1 MSRTKVIHVRG
12 MDVRTDKA
20 VNEVRGD
27 LVVFADGSWCNVT
40 TREVSNKGGAIEFL
54 DSTMPEPLQDAPRT
68 RVGPLRKAWWTLIGL
83 SSVGLAATL
92 IAFTAGPT
100 ISPLMIIMPLG
111 MMMMGAGA
119 LFTLKTKRENNTDT
133 QDEDTI
139 CARRD
144 LIARRFASD
153 AAAPKGSASANTA
166 ELRPEAPFLPGLTP
180 SVMSP
185 MIPIVGSAM
194 ERAPR
199 RGTTSSV
206 RTYQR
211 SFPAAA
217 VNIDKFLGEVRVELG
232 DQLSVEVDEAKTGD
246 VHIAVT
252 DGVLQISGGGVAGY
266 GLSHA
271 LVTVHVPKHT
281 PIAVRGTRRCTI
293 GAVDGALFAELSGK
307 EHLTAARVRT
317 FSGAVSGS
325 ADIRIDEI
333 TGGDCNATIYGAGTI
348 AVAAGTI
355 QNLAADIAGGGEI
368 DILATAAAAHLV
380 LTRAGSINVDAVTN
394 RLYKF
399 SRGRG
404 TITIGQRPARDAI
417 GEPEPQ
423 PHVVTSPAKELA
435 RYLSLNPRPITT
447 SVPAGASALQ
457 HSSGTSAPTAA
468 EATLGSSTTWQDV
481 VDLFDELEQAWLD
494 YELDPQNYFLD
505 RPLLRDNTVPTT
517 AAYQEAR
524 YNAKEAIDNASSAPE
539 HSYVIEVDKLVET
552 AWETW
557 RMAYDHAYSIGIDDR
572 SPAEKKALRWAA
584 GALKHLQRP
593 DINPDERS
601 HYLQVLQDNINVLK
615 TVPVPAA
622 TMARIRAQITA
633 ANYTQIPAAA
643 NERKARGIDNPQPI
657 HPGRG

>member
-1 MSRTKVIHVRG
+1 MSRTKVIHFKG
-12 MDVRTDKA
+12 IDVRTDKA

-40 TREVSNKGGAIEFL
+40 TREVSNKGGTIEFL
-54 DSTMPEPLQDAPRT
+54 SPTMPEPLQDAPPP
-68 RVGPLRKAWWTLIGL
+68 RVEPLRKAWWTLIGL
-83 SSVGLAATL
+83 SSIGLTATP
-92 IAFTAGPT
+92 IAFAAGAT
-100 ISPLMIIMPLG
+100 MSPLTVIMPLG
-111 MMMMGAGA
+111 MIMMGAGTI
-119 LFTLKTKRENNTDT
+119 FTLNTKRDNNTDT
-133 QDEDTI
+133 RDKDPI
-139 CARRD
+139 SARRD

-153 AAAPKGSASANTA
+153 APSPKGSSAANTA
-166 ELRPEAPFLPGLTP
+166 QSRPEAPFLPGLTP

-185 MIPIVGSAM
+185 MLPMLGSAA
-194 ERAPR
+194 ERTPR
-199 RGTTSSV
+199 RGAPSSV

-211 SFPAAA
+211 SFPAVA
-217 VNIDKFLGEVRVELG
+217 VNIDKFLGEVRVALG

-246 VHIAVT
+246 VYIAVA

-271 LVTVHVPKHT
+271 LVTVYVPEHT
-281 PIAVRGTRRCTI
+281 PIAVRGTRRCAI
-293 GAVDGALFAELSGK
+293 GAIDGALFAELSGE

-348 AVAAGTI
+348 AVATGTI

-380 LTRAGSINVDAVTN
+380 LTRAGSINVAAVTN
-394 RLYKF
+394 RVYKF
-399 SRGRG
+399 RPGRRG
-404 TITIGQRPARDAI
+404 TITIGQRPARDSI
-417 GEPEPQ
+417 RGPEPQ

-447 SVPAGASALQ
+447 SIPAGGSAPQ
-457 HSSGTSAPTAA
+457 HPNETSAPTAA
-468 EATLGSSTTWQDV
+468 AATLGSSTSWQEV
-481 VDLFDELEQAWLD
+481 IDLFDELEQAWLD

-505 RPLLRDNTVPTT
+505 RPLLRDNTVPNT
-517 AAYQEAR
+517 AAYHEAR
-524 YNAKEAIDNASSAPE
+524 YKAKDAIDNASPTPE
-539 HSYVIEVDKLVET
+539 HSYVIKVDKLVET

-633 ANYTQIPAAA
+633 ANYPQIPAAA
-643 NERKARGIDNPQPI
+643 NERKPHGIYNT
-657 HPGRG
+657 